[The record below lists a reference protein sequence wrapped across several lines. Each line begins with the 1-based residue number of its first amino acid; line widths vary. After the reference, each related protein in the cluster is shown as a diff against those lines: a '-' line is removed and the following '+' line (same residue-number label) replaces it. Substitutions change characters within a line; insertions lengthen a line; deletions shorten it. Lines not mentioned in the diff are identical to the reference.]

1 MCCPWAVISP
11 IFIDQEIKIL
21 RSIISLCVCVI
32 VSPSTLGIDW
42 NTPQSRPISDL
53 LDSQLTLIRRTH

>member
-21 RSIISLCVCVI
+21 RGIISLCVCVI
-32 VSPSTLGIDW
+32 MSPSTMGIGW
-42 NTPQSRPISDL
+42 NTPQSHPTSDL
-53 LDSQLTLIRRTH
+53 LDSQLALILRTH